1 MLTDLP
7 PRNHQ
12 SGHDW
17 WRNQTALTVATF
29 IGSAGFTLVMPFL
42 PLYFRVLGVTN
53 VGAIAVWTGVSVGIT
68 PAVAAIMAPLWGKLG
83 DRIGRK
89 PMVAR
94 ALMSFIV
101 VMTAL
106 AFVTA
111 PWQVLAL
118 RFLHGV
124 FAGYGALTLA
134 MAAESAPPDRMA
146 RAIGLV
152 QMARRLGPTIG
163 PLIGGLVAA
172 VVGLRQAFLVAAFL
186 YLLAMVVMLSLY
198 REPSRISSP
207 STDEVGRH
215 SVRQVIRFEGVALMM
230 SVIFAMQYVERSL
243 GPVLSLFVASLGV
256 SIEQI
261 PLWSGILFSL
271 VAGAGAVGN
280 HVCSR
285 LLERY
290 SPGAVILASIFVAA
304 CVAASVSGATQVVL
318 LVAVLPLFGLAIG
331 TGTTAAYTIAG
342 HSIPS
347 EAQGVGFSV
356 LSSASMAALALS
368 PVLSGLL
375 GSVSLRSV
383 FLVDVAL
390 LAGLGVIGSR
400 KFHRIDA
407 MRNLKP
413 VKS

>member
-1 MLTDLP
+1 
-7 PRNHQ
+7 
-12 SGHDW
+12 
-17 WRNQTALTVATF
+17 
-29 IGSAGFTLVMPFL
+29 MPFL

-68 PAVAAIMAPLWGKLG
+68 PAVAAIMTPLWGKLG

-207 STDEVGRH
+207 LTDEVGRH

-400 KFHRIDA
+400 KFHRIGA

>member
-1 MLTDLP
+1 
-7 PRNHQ
+7 
-12 SGHDW
+12 
-17 WRNQTALTVATF
+17 
-29 IGSAGFTLVMPFL
+29 MPFL
-42 PLYFRVLGVTN
+42 PLYFRVLGVTD

-68 PAVAAIMAPLWGKLG
+68 PAVAAIMTPLWGKLG

-134 MAAESAPPDRMA
+134 MAAESAPADRMA

-163 PLIGGLVAA
+163 PVIGGLLAA

-186 YLLAMVVMLSLY
+186 YLLALVVMLSLY
-198 REPSRISSP
+198 REPPRSYSS
-207 STDEVGRH
+207 STDKVGRR
-215 SVRQVIRFEGVALMM
+215 SFRQVIRFDGLALMM

-243 GPVLSLFVASLGV
+243 GPVLPLFVASLGV
-256 SIEQI
+256 SIEQA

-271 VAGAGAVGN
+271 IAGAGAVGN
-280 HVCSR
+280 HLCSR
-285 LLERY
+285 LIERY
-290 SPGAVILASIFVAA
+290 SPSTVILGSIFVAA
-304 CVAASVSGATQVVL
+304 CVTASVSSATQVML
-318 LVAVLPLFGLAIG
+318 LVAVLPLLGLAIG

-347 EAQGVGFSV
+347 EAKGVGFGV
-356 LSSASMAALALS
+356 LSSASMA
-368 PVLSGLL
+368 
-375 GSVSLRSV
+375 LRS
-383 FLVDVAL
+383 LS
-390 LAGLGVIGSR
+390 IS
-400 KFHRIDA
+400 
-407 MRNLKP
+407 
-413 VKS
+413 

>member
-17 WRNQTALTVATF
+17 WRNQTALTVVTF

-68 PAVAAIMAPLWGKLG
+68 PAVAAIMTPLWGKLG

-256 SIEQI
+256 TIEQI

-400 KFHRIDA
+400 KFHRIGA

>member
-1 MLTDLP
+1 MTDLP

-68 PAVAAIMAPLWGKLG
+68 PAVAAIMTPLWGKLG

-89 PMVAR
+89 PMVVR

-400 KFHRIDA
+400 KFHRIGA

>member
-1 MLTDLP
+1 
-7 PRNHQ
+7 
-12 SGHDW
+12 
-17 WRNQTALTVATF
+17 
-29 IGSAGFTLVMPFL
+29 MPFL

-68 PAVAAIMAPLWGKLG
+68 PAVAAIMTPLWGKLG

-186 YLLAMVVMLSLY
+186 YLLALVVMLSLY

-256 SIEQI
+256 TIEQI

-400 KFHRIDA
+400 KFHRIGA

>member
-17 WRNQTALTVATF
+17 WRNQTALTVVTF

-68 PAVAAIMAPLWGKLG
+68 PAVAAIMTPLWGKLG

-89 PMVAR
+89 PMVVR

-400 KFHRIDA
+400 KFHRIGA

>member
-1 MLTDLP
+1 MNELP
-7 PRNHQ
+7 SKKHQ

-42 PLYFRVLGVTN
+42 PLYFRVLGVTD

-68 PAVAAIMAPLWGKLG
+68 PAVAAIMTPLWGKLG
-83 DRIGRK
+83 DRVGRK

-111 PWQVLAL
+111 PWQVFVL

-134 MAAESAPPDRMA
+134 MAAESAPADRMA

-152 QMARRLGPTIG
+152 QMARRLGPAIG
-163 PLIGGLVAA
+163 PVIGGLVAA
-172 VVGLRQAFLVAAFL
+172 LFGLRQAFLVAAFL
-186 YLLAMVVMLSLY
+186 YVVAMVVMLSLY
-198 REPSRISSP
+198 REPPRIFPRP
-207 STDEVGRH
+207 SDDVEPKT
-215 SVRQVIRFEGVALMM
+215 VRQVIRYKGLALMM
-230 SVIFAMQYVERSL
+230 GVIFTMQYVERSL
-243 GPVLSLFVASLGV
+243 GPVLPLFVASLGV
-256 SIEQI
+256 SMGQV

-271 VAGAGAVGN
+271 IAGTGAVGN
-280 HVCSR
+280 HLCSR

-290 SPGAVILASIFVAA
+290 SPGTVILASIFVATG
-304 CVAASVSGATQVVL
+304 VAVSVSGATQVLL

-331 TGTTAAYTIAG
+331 TGSTAAYTIAG
-342 HSIPS
+342 QMIPS
-347 EAQGVGFSV
+347 DAQGVGFGV
-356 LSSASMAALALS
+356 LSSASMVGLALS

-383 FLVDVAL
+383 FLVDAL
-390 LAGLGVIGSR
+390 LLVALGVIGSSSFR
-400 KFHRIDA
+400 RIVA
-407 MRNLKP
+407 MRDLKP
-413 VKS
+413 AKV

>member
-1 MLTDLP
+1 
-7 PRNHQ
+7 
-12 SGHDW
+12 
-17 WRNQTALTVATF
+17 
-29 IGSAGFTLVMPFL
+29 MPFL
-42 PLYFRVLGVTN
+42 PLYFRVLGVTD

-68 PAVAAIMAPLWGKLG
+68 PAVAAIMTPLWGKLG

-134 MAAESAPPDRMA
+134 MAAESAPADRMA

-163 PLIGGLVAA
+163 PVIGGLLAA

-186 YLLAMVVMLSLY
+186 YLLALVVMLSLY
-198 REPSRISSP
+198 REPPRSYSS
-207 STDEVGRH
+207 STDKVGRR
-215 SVRQVIRFEGVALMM
+215 SFRQVIRFDGLALMM

-243 GPVLSLFVASLGV
+243 GPVLPLFVASLGV
-256 SIEQI
+256 SIEQA

-271 VAGAGAVGN
+271 IAGAGAVGN
-280 HVCSR
+280 HLCSR
-285 LLERY
+285 LIERY
-290 SPGAVILASIFVAA
+290 SPSTVILGSIFVAA
-304 CVAASVSGATQVVL
+304 CVTASVSSATQVML
-318 LVAVLPLFGLAIG
+318 LVAVLPLLGLAIG

-347 EAQGVGFSV
+347 EAKGVGFGV

-383 FLVDVAL
+383 FLVNVAL
-390 LAGLGVIGSR
+390 LAVLGVVGKR
-400 KFHRIDA
+400 RFHQIVA
-407 MRNLKP
+407 IRNLKQ

>member
-1 MLTDLP
+1 
-7 PRNHQ
+7 
-12 SGHDW
+12 
-17 WRNQTALTVATF
+17 
-29 IGSAGFTLVMPFL
+29 MPFL

-68 PAVAAIMAPLWGKLG
+68 PAVAAIMTPLWGKLG

-400 KFHRIDA
+400 KFHRIGA

>member
-1 MLTDLP
+1 
-7 PRNHQ
+7 
-12 SGHDW
+12 
-17 WRNQTALTVATF
+17 
-29 IGSAGFTLVMPFL
+29 MPFL

-68 PAVAAIMAPLWGKLG
+68 PAVAAIMTPLWGKLG

-89 PMVAR
+89 PMVVR

-400 KFHRIDA
+400 KFHRIGA

>member
-1 MLTDLP
+1 
-7 PRNHQ
+7 
-12 SGHDW
+12 
-17 WRNQTALTVATF
+17 
-29 IGSAGFTLVMPFL
+29 MPFL
-42 PLYFRVLGVTN
+42 PLYFRVLGVTD

-68 PAVAAIMAPLWGKLG
+68 PAVAAIMTPLWGKLG

-134 MAAESAPPDRMA
+134 MAAESAPADRMA

-163 PLIGGLVAA
+163 PVIGGLLAA
-172 VVGLRQAFLVAAFL
+172 VVGLRPAFLVAAFL
-186 YLLAMVVMLSLY
+186 YLLALVVMLSLY
-198 REPSRISSP
+198 REPPRSYSS
-207 STDEVGRH
+207 STDKVGRR
-215 SVRQVIRFEGVALMM
+215 SFRQVIRFDGLALMM

-243 GPVLSLFVASLGV
+243 GPVLPLFVASLGV
-256 SIEQI
+256 SIEQV

-271 VAGAGAVGN
+271 IAGAGAVGN
-280 HVCSR
+280 HLCSR
-285 LLERY
+285 LIERY
-290 SPGAVILASIFVAA
+290 APSTVILGSIFVAA
-304 CVAASVSGATQVVL
+304 CVTASVSSATQVML
-318 LVAVLPLFGLAIG
+318 LVAVLPLLGLAIG

-347 EAQGVGFSV
+347 EAKGVGFGV

-368 PVLSGLL
+368 PILSGLL

-383 FLVDVAL
+383 FLVNVAL
-390 LAGLGVIGSR
+390 LAVLGVVGKR
-400 KFHRIDA
+400 RFHQIVA
-407 MRNLKP
+407 MRNLKQ

>member
-1 MLTDLP
+1 LNELP
-7 PRNHQ
+7 SKKHQ

-42 PLYFRVLGVTN
+42 PLYFRVLGVTD

-68 PAVAAIMAPLWGKLG
+68 PAVAAIMTPLWGKLG
-83 DRIGRK
+83 DRVGRK

-111 PWQVLAL
+111 PWQVFVL

-134 MAAESAPPDRMA
+134 MAAESAPADRMA

-152 QMARRLGPTIG
+152 QMARRLGPAIG
-163 PLIGGLVAA
+163 PVIGGLVAA
-172 VVGLRQAFLVAAFL
+172 LFGLRQAFLVAAFL
-186 YLLAMVVMLSLY
+186 YVVAMVVMLSLY
-198 REPSRISSP
+198 REPPRIFPRP
-207 STDEVGRH
+207 SDDVEPKT
-215 SVRQVIRFEGVALMM
+215 VRQVIRYKGLALMM
-230 SVIFAMQYVERSL
+230 GVIFTMQYVERSL
-243 GPVLSLFVASLGV
+243 GPVLPLFVASLGV
-256 SIEQI
+256 SMGQV

-271 VAGAGAVGN
+271 IAGTGAVGN
-280 HVCSR
+280 HLCSR

-290 SPGAVILASIFVAA
+290 SPGTVILASIFVATG
-304 CVAASVSGATQVVL
+304 VAVSVSGATQVLL

-331 TGTTAAYTIAG
+331 TGSTAAYTIAG
-342 HSIPS
+342 QMIPS
-347 EAQGVGFSV
+347 DAQGVGFGV
-356 LSSASMAALALS
+356 LSSASMVGLALS

-383 FLVDVAL
+383 FLVDAL
-390 LAGLGVIGSR
+390 LLVALGVIGSSSFR
-400 KFHRIDA
+400 RIVA
-407 MRNLKP
+407 MRDLKP
-413 VKS
+413 AKV

>member
-1 MLTDLP
+1 
-7 PRNHQ
+7 
-12 SGHDW
+12 
-17 WRNQTALTVATF
+17 
-29 IGSAGFTLVMPFL
+29 MPFL
-42 PLYFRVLGVTN
+42 PLYFRVLGVTD

-68 PAVAAIMAPLWGKLG
+68 PAVAAIMTPLWGKLG

-111 PWQVLAL
+111 PWHVLAL

-134 MAAESAPPDRMA
+134 MAAESAPADRMA

-163 PLIGGLVAA
+163 PVIGGLLAA

-186 YLLAMVVMLSLY
+186 YLLALVVMLSLY
-198 REPSRISSP
+198 REPPRSYSS
-207 STDEVGRH
+207 STDKVGRR
-215 SVRQVIRFEGVALMM
+215 SFRQVIRFDGLALMM

-243 GPVLSLFVASLGV
+243 GPVLPLFVASLGV
-256 SIEQI
+256 SIEQV

-271 VAGAGAVGN
+271 IAGAGAVGN
-280 HVCSR
+280 HLCSR
-285 LLERY
+285 LIERY
-290 SPGAVILASIFVAA
+290 SPSTVILGSIFVAA
-304 CVAASVSGATQVVL
+304 CVTASVSSATQVML
-318 LVAVLPLFGLAIG
+318 LVAVLPLLGLAIG

-347 EAQGVGFSV
+347 EAKGVGFGV

-383 FLVDVAL
+383 FLVNVAL
-390 LAGLGVIGSR
+390 LAVLGVVGKR
-400 KFHRIDA
+400 RFHQIVA
-407 MRNLKP
+407 IRNLKQ

>member
-17 WRNQTALTVATF
+17 WRNQTALTVVTF

-400 KFHRIDA
+400 KFHRIGA

>member
-68 PAVAAIMAPLWGKLG
+68 PAVAAIMTPLWGKLG

-89 PMVAR
+89 PMVVR

-390 LAGLGVIGSR
+390 LVGLGVIGSR
-400 KFHRIDA
+400 KFHRIGA

>member
-1 MLTDLP
+1 
-7 PRNHQ
+7 
-12 SGHDW
+12 
-17 WRNQTALTVATF
+17 
-29 IGSAGFTLVMPFL
+29 MPFL

-68 PAVAAIMAPLWGKLG
+68 PAVAAIMTPLWGKLG

-207 STDEVGRH
+207 LTDEVGRH

-256 SIEQI
+256 TIEQI

-400 KFHRIDA
+400 KFHRIGA

>member
-17 WRNQTALTVATF
+17 WRNQIALTVATF

-68 PAVAAIMAPLWGKLG
+68 PAVAAIMTPLWGKLG

-207 STDEVGRH
+207 LTDEVGRH

-400 KFHRIDA
+400 KFHRIGA

>member
-1 MLTDLP
+1 
-7 PRNHQ
+7 
-12 SGHDW
+12 
-17 WRNQTALTVATF
+17 
-29 IGSAGFTLVMPFL
+29 MPFL
-42 PLYFRVLGVTN
+42 PLYFRVLGVTD

-68 PAVAAIMAPLWGKLG
+68 PAVAAIMTPLWGKLG

-134 MAAESAPPDRMA
+134 MAAESAPADRMA

-163 PLIGGLVAA
+163 PVIGGLLAA

-186 YLLAMVVMLSLY
+186 YLLALVVMLSLY
-198 REPSRISSP
+198 REPPRSYSS
-207 STDEVGRH
+207 STDKVGRR
-215 SVRQVIRFEGVALMM
+215 SFRQVIRFDGLALMM

-243 GPVLSLFVASLGV
+243 GPVLPLFVASLGV
-256 SIEQI
+256 SIEQA

-271 VAGAGAVGN
+271 IAGAGAVGN
-280 HVCSR
+280 HLCSR
-285 LLERY
+285 LIERY
-290 SPGAVILASIFVAA
+290 SPSTGILGSIFVAA
-304 CVAASVSGATQVVL
+304 CVTASVSSATQVMI
-318 LVAVLPLFGLAIG
+318 LVAVLPLLGLAIG

-347 EAQGVGFSV
+347 EAKGVGFGV

-375 GSVSLRSV
+375 GSVSLRGV
-383 FLVDVAL
+383 FLVNVAL
-390 LAGLGVIGSR
+390 LAVLGVVGKR
-400 KFHRIDA
+400 RFHQIVA
-407 MRNLKP
+407 IRNLKQ

>member
-1 MLTDLP
+1 
-7 PRNHQ
+7 
-12 SGHDW
+12 
-17 WRNQTALTVATF
+17 
-29 IGSAGFTLVMPFL
+29 MPFL

-68 PAVAAIMAPLWGKLG
+68 PAVAAIMTPLWGKLG

-256 SIEQI
+256 TIEQI

-400 KFHRIDA
+400 KFHRIGA

>member
-1 MLTDLP
+1 
-7 PRNHQ
+7 
-12 SGHDW
+12 
-17 WRNQTALTVATF
+17 
-29 IGSAGFTLVMPFL
+29 MPFL

-89 PMVAR
+89 PMVVR

-400 KFHRIDA
+400 KFHRIGA

>member
-1 MLTDLP
+1 
-7 PRNHQ
+7 
-12 SGHDW
+12 
-17 WRNQTALTVATF
+17 
-29 IGSAGFTLVMPFL
+29 MPFL

-68 PAVAAIMAPLWGKLG
+68 PAVAAIMTPLWGKLG

-290 SPGAVILASIFVAA
+290 SPGAIILASIFVAA

-342 HSIPS
+342 QSIPS

-400 KFHRIDA
+400 KFHRIGA

>member
-1 MLTDLP
+1 
-7 PRNHQ
+7 
-12 SGHDW
+12 
-17 WRNQTALTVATF
+17 
-29 IGSAGFTLVMPFL
+29 MPFL

-68 PAVAAIMAPLWGKLG
+68 PAVAAIMAPLWGKIG

-400 KFHRIDA
+400 KFHRIGA

>member
-1 MLTDLP
+1 
-7 PRNHQ
+7 
-12 SGHDW
+12 
-17 WRNQTALTVATF
+17 
-29 IGSAGFTLVMPFL
+29 MPFL
-42 PLYFRVLGVTN
+42 PLYFRVLGVTD

-68 PAVAAIMAPLWGKLG
+68 PAVAAMMTPLWGKLG

-134 MAAESAPPDRMA
+134 MAAESAPADRMA

-163 PLIGGLVAA
+163 PVIGGLLAA

-186 YLLAMVVMLSLY
+186 YLLALVVMLSLY
-198 REPSRISSP
+198 REPPRSYSS
-207 STDEVGRH
+207 STDKVGRR
-215 SVRQVIRFEGVALMM
+215 SFRQVIRFDGLALMM

-243 GPVLSLFVASLGV
+243 GPVLPLFVASLGV
-256 SIEQI
+256 SIEQV

-271 VAGAGAVGN
+271 IAGAGAVGN
-280 HVCSR
+280 HLCSR
-285 LLERY
+285 LIERY
-290 SPGAVILASIFVAA
+290 SPSTVILGSIFVAA
-304 CVAASVSGATQVVL
+304 CVTASVSSATQVML
-318 LVAVLPLFGLAIG
+318 LVAVLPLLGLAIG

-347 EAQGVGFSV
+347 EAKGVGFGV

-383 FLVDVAL
+383 FLVNVAL
-390 LAGLGVIGSR
+390 LAVLGVVGKR
-400 KFHRIDA
+400 RFHQIVA
-407 MRNLKP
+407 IRNLKQ

>member
-1 MLTDLP
+1 
-7 PRNHQ
+7 
-12 SGHDW
+12 
-17 WRNQTALTVATF
+17 
-29 IGSAGFTLVMPFL
+29 MPFL
-42 PLYFRVLGVTN
+42 PLYFRVLGVTD

-68 PAVAAIMAPLWGKLG
+68 PAVAAIMTPLWGKLG

-134 MAAESAPPDRMA
+134 MAAESAPADRMA

-163 PLIGGLVAA
+163 PVIGGLLAA

-186 YLLAMVVMLSLY
+186 YLLALVVMLSLY
-198 REPSRISSP
+198 REPPRSYSS
-207 STDEVGRH
+207 STDKVGRR
-215 SVRQVIRFEGVALMM
+215 SFRQVIRFDGLALMM

-243 GPVLSLFVASLGV
+243 GPVLPLFVASLGV
-256 SIEQI
+256 SIEQV

-271 VAGAGAVGN
+271 IAGAGAVGN
-280 HVCSR
+280 HLCSR
-285 LLERY
+285 LIERY
-290 SPGAVILASIFVAA
+290 SPSTVILGSIFVAA
-304 CVAASVSGATQVVL
+304 CVTASVSSATQVML
-318 LVAVLPLFGLAIG
+318 LVAVLPLLGLAIG

-347 EAQGVGFSV
+347 EAKGVGFGV

-383 FLVDVAL
+383 FLVNVAL
-390 LAGLGVIGSR
+390 LAVLGVVGKR
-400 KFHRIDA
+400 RFHQIVA
-407 MRNLKP
+407 IRNLKQ

>member
-1 MLTDLP
+1 
-7 PRNHQ
+7 
-12 SGHDW
+12 
-17 WRNQTALTVATF
+17 
-29 IGSAGFTLVMPFL
+29 MPFL

-400 KFHRIDA
+400 KFHRIGA

>member
-1 MLTDLP
+1 
-7 PRNHQ
+7 
-12 SGHDW
+12 
-17 WRNQTALTVATF
+17 
-29 IGSAGFTLVMPFL
+29 MPFL
-42 PLYFRVLGVTN
+42 PLYFRVLGVTD

-68 PAVAAIMAPLWGKLG
+68 PAVAAIMTPLWGKLG

-134 MAAESAPPDRMA
+134 MAAESAPADRMA

-163 PLIGGLVAA
+163 PVIGGLLAT

-186 YLLAMVVMLSLY
+186 YLLALVVMLSLY
-198 REPSRISSP
+198 REPPRSYSS
-207 STDEVGRH
+207 STDQVGRR
-215 SVRQVIRFEGVALMM
+215 SFRQVIRFDGLALMM

-243 GPVLSLFVASLGV
+243 GPVLPLFVASLGV
-256 SIEQI
+256 SIEQV

-271 VAGAGAVGN
+271 IAGAGAVGN
-280 HVCSR
+280 HLCSR
-285 LLERY
+285 LIERY
-290 SPGAVILASIFVAA
+290 SPSTVILGSIFVAA
-304 CVAASVSGATQVVL
+304 CVTASVSSATQVML
-318 LVAVLPLFGLAIG
+318 LVAVLPLLGLAIG

-347 EAQGVGFSV
+347 EAKGVGFGV

-383 FLVDVAL
+383 FLVNVAL
-390 LAGLGVIGSR
+390 LAVLGVVGKR
-400 KFHRIDA
+400 RFHQIVA
-407 MRNLKP
+407 IRNLKQ
-413 VKS
+413 VKP

>member
-1 MLTDLP
+1 MT
-7 PRNHQ
+7 
-12 SGHDW
+12 
-17 WRNQTALTVATF
+17 
-29 IGSAGFTLVMPFL
+29 
-42 PLYFRVLGVTN
+42 
-53 VGAIAVWTGVSVGIT
+53 
-68 PAVAAIMAPLWGKLG
+68 PLWGKLG

-134 MAAESAPPDRMA
+134 MAAESAPADRMA

-400 KFHRIDA
+400 KFHRIGA

>member
-1 MLTDLP
+1 
-7 PRNHQ
+7 
-12 SGHDW
+12 
-17 WRNQTALTVATF
+17 
-29 IGSAGFTLVMPFL
+29 MPFL

-68 PAVAAIMAPLWGKLG
+68 PAVAAIMTPLWGKLG

-163 PLIGGLVAA
+163 PVIGGLVAA

-256 SIEQI
+256 SIEQV

-290 SPGAVILASIFVAA
+290 SPSAVILASIFVAA
-304 CVAASVSGATQVVL
+304 CVAASVSGATQIVL

-331 TGTTAAYTIAG
+331 IGTTAAYTIAG

-400 KFHRIDA
+400 KFHRIGA

-413 VKS
+413 GKS

>member
-1 MLTDLP
+1 
-7 PRNHQ
+7 
-12 SGHDW
+12 
-17 WRNQTALTVATF
+17 
-29 IGSAGFTLVMPFL
+29 MPFL
-42 PLYFRVLGVTN
+42 PLYFRVLGVTD

-68 PAVAAIMAPLWGKLG
+68 PAVAAIMTPLWGKLG

-134 MAAESAPPDRMA
+134 MAAESAPADRMA

-163 PLIGGLVAA
+163 PVIGGLLAA

-186 YLLAMVVMLSLY
+186 YLLALIVMLSLY
-198 REPSRISSP
+198 REPPRSCSS
-207 STDEVGRH
+207 STDKVGRR
-215 SVRQVIRFEGVALMM
+215 SFRQVIRFDGLALMM

-243 GPVLSLFVASLGV
+243 GPVLPLFVASLGV
-256 SIEQI
+256 SIEQV

-271 VAGAGAVGN
+271 IAGAGAVGN
-280 HVCSR
+280 HLCSR
-285 LLERY
+285 LIERY
-290 SPGAVILASIFVAA
+290 SPSTVILGSIFVAA
-304 CVAASVSGATQVVL
+304 CVTASVSSATQVML
-318 LVAVLPLFGLAIG
+318 LVAVLPLLGLAIG

-347 EAQGVGFSV
+347 EAKGVGFGV

-383 FLVDVAL
+383 FLVNVAL
-390 LAGLGVIGSR
+390 LAVLGVVGKR
-400 KFHRIDA
+400 RFHQIVA
-407 MRNLKP
+407 IRNLKQ